1 MDVDTYEKTIAR
13 LNVKGA
19 CLMMSPFH
27 IERVISLGKIFDVI
41 DKQIKTRVEA
51 SYVEGF
57 SQAKEDIEGFYIQGV
72 PKIYERTG
80 AYGDSPN
87 STPPSG
93 GNGNYHY
100 NIRLDDPEY
109 HTGTYDGH
117 TVLEQA
123 QFKGSGIL
131 GRAGTWYEAEE
142 DIKKVI
148 MENFGK

>member
-1 MDVDTYEKTIAR
+1 M
-13 LNVKGA
+13 
-19 CLMMSPFH
+19 
-27 IERVISLGKIFDVI
+27 GKLFDAI
-41 DKQIKTRVEA
+41 DKQIIKPRVEA
-51 SYVEGF
+51 SYEEGF
-57 SQAKEDIEGFYIQGV
+57 SLAKGDIEGFYIQGI
-72 PKIYERTG
+72 PKAYKRTG

-87 STPPSG
+87 STPPSSE
-93 GNGNYHY
+93 GNGNYKY

-142 DIKKVI
+142 DIKNAIIK
-148 MENFGK
+148 NFSK

>member
-1 MDVDTYEKTIAR
+1 M
-13 LNVKGA
+13 
-19 CLMMSPFH
+19 
-27 IERVISLGKIFDVI
+27 GKIFDAI
-41 DKQIKTRVEA
+41 DKQIIKPRVKA
-51 SYVEGF
+51 SYEEGF
-57 SQAKEDIEGFYIQGV
+57 TMAKEDIEGFYIQGN
-72 PKIYERTG
+72 PKVYRRTG

-87 STPPSG
+87 SDPPSG
-93 GNGNYHY
+93 SNGNYNY

-142 DIKKVI
+142 DIKNAIIK
-148 MENFGK
+148 NFSK